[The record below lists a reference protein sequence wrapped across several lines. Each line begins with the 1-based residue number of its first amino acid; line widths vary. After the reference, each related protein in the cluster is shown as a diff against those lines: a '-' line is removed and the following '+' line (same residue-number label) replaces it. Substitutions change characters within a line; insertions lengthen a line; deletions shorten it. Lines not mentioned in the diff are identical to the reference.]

1 MKSVLVSK
9 INQSTAHRKSRVY
22 LSNYIIRHEDLLD
35 EFITI
40 AFDIHNENHVKA
52 FWSLELVCEKK
63 LKLFVPYLDSFCEV
77 LPKLKNDS
85 AIRPATKI
93 CMFLA
98 KSNHRKNG
106 IDRTHVRGSFPV
118 ETLLGEQN
126 VGRSFFQDY
135 SEAIT
140 SGVLGDLPAIYIGN
154 LAAKVGN
161 TWAGQFEIRFT
172 MHIRFSELNYPSL
185 GSARIRK
192 PLPPPSKKK
201 FKSLNRDG
209 DMQYESYD
217 GYEDER
223 SQTSWDE
230 QPKLQR
236 ALREPQNRSNS
247 EIREKDGTA
256 GALTFVK
263 VARR

>member
-40 AFDIHNENHVKA
+40 AFDIQNENHVKA

-106 IDRTHVRGSFPV
+106 ISLSQQQEHNLIEALIDRLIQNEKVAAKVYAMRALFV
-118 ETLLGEQN
+118 LGKKYKWVHEELKTIIE
-126 VGRSFFQDY
+126 QDY
-135 SEAIT
+135 SNHSAAYQGAT
-140 SGVLGDLPAIYIGN
+140 RDL
-154 LAAKVGN
+154 LKK
-161 TWAGQFEIRFT
+161 
-172 MHIRFSELNYPSL
+172 LN
-185 GSARIRK
+185 K
-192 PLPPPSKKK
+192 
-201 FKSLNRDG
+201 
-209 DMQYESYD
+209 
-217 GYEDER
+217 
-223 SQTSWDE
+223 
-230 QPKLQR
+230 
-236 ALREPQNRSNS
+236 
-247 EIREKDGTA
+247 
-256 GALTFVK
+256 
-263 VARR
+263 